1 AFHLSLA
8 GVLMMSSLIR
18 GLAIRDTC
26 THCPSSSESMFD
38 PRDTRTVFLA
48 VLAYMPT
55 TGFADVA
62 AGLPSLVMR
71 VIGTS
76 MAMVLTLAPLKR
88 LTPYGLTLSLSS
100 PGPVSSG
107 R

>member
-1 AFHLSLA
+1 
-8 GVLMMSSLIR
+8 MMSSLTS
-18 GLAIRDTC
+18 GFAIRDTC
-26 THCPSSSESMFD
+26 THGPLWSVAAPGCGNTLTFC
-38 PRDTRTVFLA
+38 RA
-48 VLAYMPT
+48 VLAYMPI
-55 TGFADVA
+55 TGFADAA

-76 MAMVLTLAPLKR
+76 MAMVLMLAPLKR
-88 LTPYGLTLSLSS
+88 FTPYGLTLSLSS